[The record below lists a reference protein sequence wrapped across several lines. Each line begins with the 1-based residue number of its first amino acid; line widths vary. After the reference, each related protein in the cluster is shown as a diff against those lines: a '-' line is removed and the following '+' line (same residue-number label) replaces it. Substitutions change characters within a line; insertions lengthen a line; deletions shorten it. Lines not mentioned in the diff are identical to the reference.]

1 MIIMSEDKVN
11 QKAYAIIRLR
21 GTVNRD
27 YNLETT
33 LKLLRLHKPNHC
45 SIYPVNGPLEGMLR
59 KSKDLVT
66 WGEIDADT
74 VEHLLKKRGELPGKQ
89 NKLTDEFVKAN
100 SDYKGIKDFA
110 KAVASGDAKLTDI
123 PELQPVFRL
132 NPPKKGF
139 KSLKYST
146 FQGGDLGYR
155 GDEIKSLIN
164 RMA

>member
-1 MIIMSEDKVN
+1 MSEQATK

-33 LKLLRLHKPNHC
+33 MKLLRLHKPNHC
-45 SIYPVNGPLEGMLR
+45 SIYPVNGPLEGMLK
-59 KSKDLVT
+59 KSKDIVT

-74 VEHLLKKRGELPGKQ
+74 VEHLLRKRGELPGKDHRV
-89 NKLTDEFVKAN
+89 TDEYIQAN
-100 SDYKGIKDFA
+100 SDYSGIKEFA
-110 KAVASGDAKLTDI
+110 EAVASGEAKLSDI

-139 KSLKYST
+139 KSLKYSVY
-146 FQGGDLGYR
+146 QGGDLGYR
-155 GDEIKSLIN
+155 GDRITSLIN